1 MPRNANGTGQIGIKY
16 EKPRLMQDLKGGDA
30 SFLVFLCA
38 PLQGCSFV
46 AFSVTN
52 AVASSLEI
60 LCSRDVLCCNEIPK

>member
-1 MPRNANGTGQIGIKY
+1 MWPVSGTGQLGIKY
-16 EKPRLMQDLKGGDA
+16 EKPRLMQDLMGGDA

-52 AVASSLEI
+52 AVASSLLI
-60 LCSRDVLCCNEIPK
+60 LCSLDVLCCNEIPK